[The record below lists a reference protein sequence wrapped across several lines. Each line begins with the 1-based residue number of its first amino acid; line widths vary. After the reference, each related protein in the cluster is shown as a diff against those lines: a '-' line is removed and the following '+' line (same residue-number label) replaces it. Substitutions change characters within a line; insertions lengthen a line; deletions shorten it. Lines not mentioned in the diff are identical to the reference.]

1 MVGGKNFMRN
11 VELKIKL
18 ENDRKVKS
26 ALKKMGA
33 VFEGELLQRDTF
45 YSCPNGRLKLRQI
58 NDKSFQLIFYNRP
71 DVAGSKVSEYW
82 IAELNDSQIPA
93 MKILLNEAFGEEMW
107 VHKKRQLWLH
117 KNTRIH
123 IDHVTNLGLFLE
135 LETAVDD
142 IGMKAAR
149 EEHKQIIKDLRI
161 DFYIPLYSSYA
172 DMLIEENDTNED
184 EVDEPS
190 GDTAASPW
198 SIESYKEFQSL
209 FLHLWNVKA
218 RGGPYHGEL
227 NNFLFNKLISRVYF
241 CYHRTERIMDAF
253 SFAVKAHKD
262 QVRKGT
268 QIPYIEH
275 PLRVAKILIDLHCP
289 EDIVIA
295 ALLHDTV
302 EHTIV
307 SIDDIRIYFGENV
320 ASLVERVS
328 EPDKSAPWEDRGKH
342 AIVRLKNAPEDA
354 LLIACADKLE
364 NLMEMYVTHQ
374 SVGDNLWKQFYGPKE
389 KQEWYYRSLGHV
401 FKERMDDR
409 TLRPLVYAYLELMKR
424 FFG

>member
-1 MVGGKNFMRN
+1 MVGGKIFMRN

-18 ENDRKVKS
+18 ENDHKVKS
-26 ALKKMGA
+26 ILKKMGA

-71 DVAGSKVSEYW
+71 DVAGSKISEYW
-82 IAELNDSQIPA
+82 ITGLDNSRVPA
-93 MKILLNEAFGEEMW
+93 MEILLIHAFGEETR
-107 VHKKRQLWLH
+107 VNKKRQLWLY
-117 KNTRIH
+117 KNARIH

-149 EEHKQIIKDLRI
+149 EEHKQIIKDLGI
-161 DFYIPLYSSYA
+161 DFYIPLHSSYA
-172 DMLIEENDTNED
+172 DMFIEENDTNRD

-198 SIESYKEFQSL
+198 SIESYKEFQSQ
-209 FLHLWNVKA
+209 FLHVWNVKA

-227 NNFLFNKLISRVYF
+227 NNFLFNKLISRVHF
-241 CYHRTERIMDAF
+241 CHHRTERITDAF

-275 PLRVAKILIDLHCP
+275 PLRVAKILIDLRCP
-289 EDIVIA
+289 EDVVIA

-302 EHTIV
+302 EHAIV
-307 SIDDIRIYFGENV
+307 NIDDIRIYFGENV

-328 EPDKSAPWEDRGKH
+328 EPDKSAPWEDREQH
-342 AIVRLKNAPEDA
+342 TIVRLKNAPEDA

-364 NLMEMYVTHQ
+364 NLMEMRATNQ
-374 SVGDNLWKQFYGPKE
+374 SVGADLWKQFYGPKE
-389 KQEWYYRSLGHV
+389 KQESHYRSLAEV
-401 FKERMDDR
+401 FTKRMTDGNFK
-409 TLRPLVYAYLELMKR
+409 PLLYAYLEIVKK